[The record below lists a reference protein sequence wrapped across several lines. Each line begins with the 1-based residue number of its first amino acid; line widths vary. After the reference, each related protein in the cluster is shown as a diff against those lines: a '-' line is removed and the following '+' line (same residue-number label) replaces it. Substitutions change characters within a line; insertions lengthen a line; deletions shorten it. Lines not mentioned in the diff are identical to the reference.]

1 LLFNISR
8 ENVRNLLWSSK
19 AYLHTGENEPFGIT
33 IVEAMASG
41 CIPIVHNSGGP
52 KEIVPEDLRYTTVE
66 EAAVKI
72 ENAVLGWSA
81 KKSNQMADIAKKFD
95 EKEFSKGFLDV
106 LNSYIKNRF

>member
-1 LLFNISR
+1 
-8 ENVRNLLWSSK
+8 
-19 AYLHTGENEPFGIT
+19 
-33 IVEAMASG
+33 MASG